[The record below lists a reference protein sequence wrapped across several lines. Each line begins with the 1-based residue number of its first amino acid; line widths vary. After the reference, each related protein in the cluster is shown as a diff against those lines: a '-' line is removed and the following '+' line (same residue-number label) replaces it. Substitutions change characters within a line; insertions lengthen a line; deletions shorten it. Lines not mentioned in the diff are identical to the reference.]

1 VNIDYCLPNYL
12 IILYKNSI
20 YKRIIIMSRR
30 CTVTGKAVMTGNNVS
45 HANNRTKRR
54 FLPNVQITGV
64 FSEALKKLV
73 RIKISANGLRTLEHK
88 GGLDAYLLDTAPT
101 KLDPDLLKIRKQI
114 VDAKERQA
122 A

>member
-1 VNIDYCLPNYL
+1 
-12 IILYKNSI
+12 
-20 YKRIIIMSRR
+20 MSRR